1 MANTQQPYTYMETV
15 TSQVEDVSKFT
26 SELRA
31 VGAILPYRQNAEVP
45 EDWKPPLPLH
55 PTPYALHAPPY
66 TLHPTPATIHPQPV
80 NLTPSSS
87 S

>member
-45 EDWKPPLPLH
+45 EDWKPP
-55 PTPYALHAPPY
+55 
-66 TLHPTPATIHPQPV
+66 V
-80 NLTPSSS
+80 NLTPSSHS
-87 S
+87 